1 MACPICTTP
10 ESTAIA
16 AGIRAGALVLVLVCA
31 GVFAVMARFAWRL
44 RKLQSFDSR
53 VSELAQDKGSA

>member
-44 RKLQSFDSR
+44 WRLQDHHP
-53 VSELAQDKGSA
+53 